1 MKFFSEDS
9 IPEEIQAKIDL
20 APLTNSGSESNFS
33 QLDLECRRGSG
44 QTKLETMSNRHMVK
58 GNKYFESDHW
68 KEMSPELKEKEW
80 NYARGSPQ
88 AKIVRD
94 MKNEF
99 LAKVKAAEKMII
111 SEKIKKKQRKNERSL
126 KLLESVK
133 SHGGPIASNDGEKLQ
148 HLEESQ
154 LLNEVRY
161 LRQTVAPNIREKRK
175 VDGKFVKYSK
185 EELISQIQNVLKPE
199 TEVDENVDSLL
210 LQSLVKRSLPVEV
223 SPKEPAFPIS
233 SVALLEGAL
242 GDRRVG
248 VAVTSETIQMYH
260 LTRYGF
266 EPDDTT
272 EDMNDWNVV
281 KIIEDY
287 DFVKKRTGVY
297 MVCAVD

>member
-80 NYARGSPQ
+80 NYAR
-88 AKIVRD
+88 K
-94 MKNEF
+94 
-99 LAKVKAAEKMII
+99 AEKMII

-133 SHGGPIASNDGEKLQ
+133 SHGGPITSNDVEKLQ